1 MLMFLNN
8 HLVYMSFMQIYD
20 NIHIKRDEIKME
32 DRNRV
37 RRKTLKEKKAA
48 DS

>member
-1 MLMFLNN
+1 
-8 HLVYMSFMQIYD
+8 MSFMQIYD

-37 RRKTLKEKKAA
+37 HRKTLNEKNAA
-48 DS
+48 DSSWKKIHFI